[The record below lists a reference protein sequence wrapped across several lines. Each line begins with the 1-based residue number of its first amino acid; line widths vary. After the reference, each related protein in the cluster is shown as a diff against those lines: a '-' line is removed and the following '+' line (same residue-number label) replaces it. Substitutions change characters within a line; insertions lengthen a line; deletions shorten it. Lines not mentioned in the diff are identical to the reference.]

1 LDIKIALVGNPNT
14 GKSTLFNRLTGLN
27 QKIGNFPGIT
37 VDKKT
42 GFTKLPDGK
51 EAEVID
57 LPGTYSLYPK
67 SNDESIVFQV
77 LADKNNSS
85 HPDVIVLIVDASN
98 LKRNMLLFS
107 QVADL
112 GIPMILALNM
122 TDLSEKQGIYIN
134 IDKLA
139 ARIGVQVVQISAR
152 NNIGLDKLKQAINN
166 TNKVATQFT
175 EVDVNFLAPEA
186 INTIKKKLNADN
198 DYYALQVLHQHEQL
212 TYFTAQEQEEIEE
225 IEISNK
231 FESSKVQA
239 AETIARYKYLS
250 TILSGVVIDKG
261 TANKFSFSDKLD
273 SILTHKIWGFA
284 IFMLILFVIF
294 NAIFAWSSY
303 PMDWIE
309 SGFGWI
315 TNFGHE
321 HLPAGMLTDLI
332 LDGVIAGLGGIFV
345 FIPQIAILF
354 AFISILEDTG
364 YMSRVTFMMDKIMS
378 KVGLNGK
385 SVVPMIGGLACAVP
399 SIMAARN
406 IENWKD
412 RMITIMVTPLVSCS
426 ARLPVYTLLIKLI
439 IPYKI
444 IFGIFNMQGLA
455 LMVMYLV
462 SFAAAILVAWVMK
475 IIIKTKEKSYFIM
488 ELPIYRMPR
497 WKNVLFTV
505 YEKSKTFVLEAGKVI
520 IAISIILWVM
530 ASFGPGNRFEV
541 IDKKFEPR
549 LTASIKR
556 TDQLK
561 TYLTASKIIPTDS
574 VYIKK
579 IDSAEKFTKHIE
591 TLISTEKLENSYVG
605 ILGHSIEPIIR
616 PLGYDWKIGIGLIT
630 SFAAREAFVG
640 TMATIY
646 SVDGGDKDDDTI
658 KERMAA
664 SVNPKTNLPVYTFA
678 TGISLM
684 LFYAFAMQCMST
696 IAVVYRETKG
706 WKWPIIQLA
715 YMTAMA
721 YVAALL
727 AYQLLK

>member
-1 LDIKIALVGNPNT
+1 MDIKVALVGNPNT

-42 GFTKLPDGK
+42 GFMKMIDGK
-51 EAEVID
+51 QAEIID

-67 SNDESIVFQV
+67 SSDESIVFQV
-77 LADKNNSS
+77 LADQKNSA
-85 HPDVIVLIVDASN
+85 HPDVIVLIADASN
-98 LKRNMLLFS
+98 LKRNMLLYS

-122 TDLSEKQGIYIN
+122 IDLAEKQGIEVN
-134 IDKLA
+134 VDKLA
-139 ARIGVQVVQISAR
+139 QKLGIQVVSISAR
-152 NNIGLDKLKQAINN
+152 NNIGIDRLKQAIAN
-166 TNKVATQFT
+166 TTKIATQLQD
-175 EVDVNFLAPEA
+175 VDVNSLAPEA
-186 INTIKKKLNADN
+186 INAIKSKLNSDN
-198 DYYALQVLHQHEQL
+198 DYYALQVLHQHEYL
-212 TYFTAQEQEEIEE
+212 NFFSDQEQEEIEQ
-225 IEISNK
+225 IEQSHK
-231 FESSKVQA
+231 FESAKVQA
-239 AETIARYKYLS
+239 AETVVRYQHLS
-250 TILSGVVIDKG
+250 KLLADVVTDSGR
-261 TANKFSFSDKLD
+261 AQKFSFSDKLD
-273 SILTHKIWGFA
+273 AILTHKVWGFA
-284 IFMLILFVIF
+284 IFLLILFIIF

-309 SGFGWI
+309 GGFGFL
-315 TNFGHE
+315 TEVGHE
-321 HLPAGMLTDLI
+321 YLPAGMLTDLL

-364 YMSRVTFMMDKIMS
+364 YMARVTFMMDKIMS

-385 SVVPMIGGLACAVP
+385 SVVPMIGSLACAVP

-412 RMITIMVTPLVSCS
+412 RMITIMVTPLISCS
-426 ARLPVYTLLIKLI
+426 ARLPVYILIISLI
-439 IPYKI
+439 IPSENL
-444 IFGIFNMQGLA
+444 FGIFNMQGLA

-462 SFAAAILVAWVMK
+462 GIVAAVLVAWVMK
-475 IIIKTKEKSYFIM
+475 FIIKTKERSYFIM

-497 WKNVLFTV
+497 WKNVFYTM
-505 YEKSKTFVLEAGKVI
+505 YEKSKTFIIEAGKVI

-530 ASFGPGNRFEV
+530 ATFGPGDRFEN
-541 IDKKFEPR
+541 IDKKYASALADTTR
-549 LTASIKR
+549 NTA
-556 TDQLK
+556 
-561 TYLTASKIIPTDS
+561 
-574 VYIKK
+574 
-579 IDSAEKFTKHIE
+579 HIE
-591 TLISTEKLENSYVG
+591 TLIATEKLENSYVG
-605 ILGHSIEPIIR
+605 ILGHWIEPAIR

-646 SVDGGDKDDDTI
+646 SVDGGDEDTSTI
-658 KERMAA
+658 RERMEA
-664 SVNPKTNLPVYTFA
+664 SVNSKTGLPVYTFA

-696 IAVVYRETKG
+696 VAIVYRETKG
-706 WKWPIIQLA
+706 WKWPIIQLS

-721 YVAALL
+721 YVAALI

>member
-1 LDIKIALVGNPNT
+1 MDIKVALVGNPNT

-42 GFTKLPDGK
+42 GFTKLAGDK
-51 EAEVID
+51 DAEIID

-67 SNDESIVFQV
+67 SADESIVFQV
-77 LADKNNSS
+77 LADQKNNS
-85 HPDVIVLIVDASN
+85 HPDVIVLVTDASN
-98 LKRNMLLFS
+98 LKRNMLLYS

-122 TDLSEKQGIYIN
+122 IDLSTKQGIEIN
-134 IDKLA
+134 LDKLA
-139 ARIGVQVVQISAR
+139 EKLGIQVVSISAR
-152 NNIGLDKLKQAINN
+152 NNIGIDKLKNAIAN
-166 TNKVATQFT
+166 TTKIATQFQ
-175 EVDVNFLAPEA
+175 EVDLNFLAPEA
-186 INTIKKKLNADN
+186 INAIKAKLNSDN
-198 DYYALQVLHQHEQL
+198 DYYALQVLHQHEHL
-212 TYFTAQEQEEIEE
+212 TFFTEKEQEEIEE
-225 IEISNK
+225 IEQSNH
-231 FESSKVQA
+231 FESAKIQA
-239 AETIARYKYLS
+239 AETIARYKHLS
-250 TILSGVVIDKG
+250 TILADVVEDKG
-261 TANKFSFSDKLD
+261 TDKKFSFSDKLD
-273 SILTHKIWGFA
+273 AVLTHKVWGFT
-284 IFMLILFVIF
+284 IFLLILFVIF

-309 SGFGWI
+309 SGFGFI
-315 TNFGHE
+315 TEMGHQY
-321 HLPAGMLTDLI
+321 LPAGMLTDLL

-364 YMSRVTFMMDKIMS
+364 YMARVTFMMDKIMS

-426 ARLPVYTLLIKLI
+426 ARLPVYILIISLI
-439 IPYKI
+439 IPQQRVL
-444 IFGIFNMQGLA
+444 GIFNLQGLA

-462 SFAAAILVAWVMK
+462 GIVAAVLVAWVMK
-475 IIIKTKEKSYFIM
+475 FIIKTKERSYFIM
-488 ELPIYRMPR
+488 ELPVYRMPR
-497 WKNVLFTV
+497 WKNVLFTM
-505 YEKSKTFVLEAGKVI
+505 YEKSKTFVFEAGKVI
-520 IAISIILWVM
+520 IAISVILWVM
-530 ASFGPGNRFEV
+530 AAYGPGNRFEN
-541 IDKKFEPR
+541 IEKKYAAA
-549 LTASIKR
+549 LADTTKNTDHIKV
-556 TDQLK
+556 LE
-561 TYLTASKIIPTDS
+561 A
-574 VYIKK
+574 
-579 IDSAEKFTKHIE
+579 
-591 TLISTEKLENSYVG
+591 TEKLENSYVG
-605 ILGHSIEPIIR
+605 VLGHWIEPVIR

-646 SVDGGDKDDDTI
+646 SVDGGDEDTSTI
-658 KERMAA
+658 RERMAA
-664 SVNPKTNLPVYTFA
+664 SVNSRTGLPVYSFA
-678 TGISLM
+678 AGISLM

-696 IAVVYRETKG
+696 VAIVYRETKG
-706 WKWPIIQLA
+706 WKWPVIQLA

-721 YVAALL
+721 YFAALV